1 MLGGNL
7 KSISMF
13 GKFIVIDGIDG
24 VGKATQ
30 TELLMTRLKK
40 EKILA
45 KKIDFPAYTRNF
57 FGRFIGE
64 CLAGDH
70 GDFVG
75 LDPKI
80 ASTLYAADRFESKNK
95 IEGWLAKGHT
105 VIADRYVSSNQI
117 HQGGKIRDRKAR
129 EEFLKWL
136 DMMEYKV
143 FKLPKPDEVIY
154 LSLPMNL
161 SLKLL
166 SGRRKDMNR
175 PYLKGRKK
183 DIVEQSLSYLE
194 ESRRSALE
202 IVRKNNSWREVVCNK
217 GDVVLSREVIHELV
231 WKQVQKVL
239 K

>member
-1 MLGGNL
+1 M
-7 KSISMF
+7 
-13 GKFIVIDGIDG
+13 IDGIDG

-30 TELLMTRLKK
+30 TALLMERLKR
-40 EKILA
+40 EKIPA
-45 KKIDFPAYTRNF
+45 KKIDFPAYTENF
-57 FGRFIGE
+57 FGKFIGE

-70 GDFVG
+70 GDFVN

-80 ASTLYAADRFESKNK
+80 ASTLYAADRFEAKPK
-95 IEGWLAKGHT
+95 IEQWLKKGYA

-117 HQGGKIRDRKAR
+117 HQGGKIRDPKKR

-136 DMMEYKV
+136 DTAEYKV
-143 FKLPKPDEVIY
+143 FKLPKPNEVIY

-166 SGRRKDMNR
+166 AERQKDTTR

-183 DIVEQSLSYLE
+183 DVVEQNMQYLE

-202 IVRKNNSWREVVCNK
+202 IVRRNNSWREIVCND
-217 GDVVLSREVIHELV
+217 GDEILSREAIHELV
-231 WKQVQKVL
+231 WQKVKKVL
-239 K
+239 KVK